1 MNIQTQ
7 ANNVKKQIEGVN
19 EKVSEMNDFLRK
31 TKLMAFQMNE
41 EKYEVLKDRINELL
55 QKKNY
60 NNIKNEI
67 QHYEEKIV

>member
-31 TKLMAFQMNE
+31 TKLMAFQMDE

>member
-1 MNIQTQ
+1 MSIQTQ

-31 TKLMAFQMNE
+31 TKLMAFQMDE

-55 QKKNY
+55 QKKN
-60 NNIKNEI
+60 
-67 QHYEEKIV
+67 

>member
-19 EKVSEMNDFLRK
+19 EKVLEMNDFLRK
-31 TKLMAFQMNE
+31 TKLMAFQMDE

>member
-31 TKLMAFQMNE
+31 TKFMAFQMDE